1 MDMKNAIQT
10 VMAIPI
16 SETIGRAFGSD
27 TMLGTGATIV
37 TARFVLRSFAGM
49 LALGALAGGLRYMQH
64 RKADPTGPQPE
75 EARKPRKKAPRRAG
89 AQAKP
94 ARA

>member
-1 MDMKNAIQT
+1 MKNAVQAF
-10 VMAIPI
+10 MAIPI

-27 TMLGTGATIV
+27 TLLGTGATIV

-49 LALGALAGGLRYMQH
+49 LALGALAGGLKYIQH
-64 RKADPTGPQPE
+64 KKADAAGHQPDEPRKAR
-75 EARKPRKKAPRRAG
+75 RKASRRAG
-89 AQAKP
+89 AEPKP

>member
-1 MDMKNAIQT
+1 MKNAIQT
-10 VMAIPI
+10 FMAIPI

-27 TMLGTGATIV
+27 TLLGTGATIV

-64 RKADPTGPQPE
+64 KRAEPADPLPAE
-75 EARKPRKKAPRRAG
+75 VSKPRKKASRRAG
-89 AQAKP
+89 AQSKP